1 MGTLV
6 NRVFIHKSTKGRK
19 KQENNPQRP
28 LQTSTRKKSRE
39 FCSRDFFFLARP
51 QMPHALR
58 DWLKRK
64 KPGQRRQAMSG
75 ISFLLVHPLPD
86 HAQRNPSAPRT
97 HYTSGFCQH
106 PTPAKRHCL
115 QTITTQKSQENKAQ
129 PAHHAVMKGHNLL
142 NLISYR
148 SPYPSPRVVVTSLTS
163 QINSI

>member
-1 MGTLV
+1 M
-6 NRVFIHKSTKGRK
+6 NSCEQVFIHKSTKGRK
-19 KQENNPQRP
+19 N
-28 LQTSTRKKSRE
+28 RKTILNVRS
-39 FCSRDFFFLARP
+39 RP
-51 QMPHALR
+51 QQERNLVSKLTRFFILTRPQTPHALR

-64 KPGQRRQAMSG
+64 KPDQHRQAMSG

-86 HAQRNPSAPRT
+86 HAKRNPSAPRT

-129 PAHHAVMKGHNLL
+129 PAHHAVIKG
-142 NLISYR
+142 YY
-148 SPYPSPRVVVTSLTS
+148 SPNSNSSRQFCPSPRVVVTSFTS